1 MNWLVY
7 LAILLVSGFCV
18 NMDWLVY
25 LVLRLVSCYF
35 ILVSLQG
42 KKKNKQ
48 RSNVLPRY
56 TKQRDKAEIEEESRK
71 ILKRELNLDNKDV
84 PSYEW
89 MRSKGLKGFLLNYLH
104 LTKNDETLTTT
115 AKANIVK
122 TLSKNDLLRDLKIF
136 FVYFCNIILN

>member
-48 RSNVLPRY
+48 SSNVLSRY
-56 TKQRDKAEIEEESRK
+56 TKLRK

-89 MRSKGLKGFLLNYLH
+89 MRSKGLKGITYLLNYLN

-136 FVYFCNIILN
+136 FVYFYNIILN